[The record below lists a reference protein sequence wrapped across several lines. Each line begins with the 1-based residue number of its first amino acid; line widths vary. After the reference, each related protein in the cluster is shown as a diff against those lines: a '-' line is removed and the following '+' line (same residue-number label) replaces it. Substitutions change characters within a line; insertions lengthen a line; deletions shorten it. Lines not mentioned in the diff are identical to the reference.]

1 MVPSIMVVV
10 VMTIVLFA
18 TSKES
23 GNGIKNNVA

>member
-1 MVPSIMVVV
+1 MVSSIMVVV